1 MTTPAQTLEQKV
13 KGLIEALHAADAD
26 GIARFF
32 EPDAK
37 AYFLQRPG
45 NWSGAE
51 LIGAGFAKV
60 VAEKGRSWTI
70 DRMITD
76 EARHAVVFEWTQLE
90 PGVPTLHG
98 VDWVVFAKD
107 TLRVTE
113 IRSYL
118 APPQ

>member
-1 MTTPAQTLEQKV
+1 MTPLAETLEQKTKSLV
-13 KGLIEALHAADAD
+13 EALHAADAGD
-26 GIARFF
+26 IAQFF

-45 NWSGAE
+45 HWSGAE
-51 LIGAGFAKV
+51 VIGTGFAKV

-76 EARHAVVFEWTQLE
+76 EARHAVAFEWTQLE
-90 PGVPTLHG
+90 PGVPTLRG
-98 VDWVVFAKD
+98 VDWAVFAKD
-107 TLRVTE
+107 TLRITE

-118 APPQ
+118 APPE